1 MEQYSNN
8 NQWNIPQHYKTI
20 LLSFSNAE
28 EGEDCIQ
35 NQLLKIEKAKMRKI
49 FLNFLKQFWTSNIT
63 LIKKKTSTNSVCILS
78 TVYNASKQDI
88 VKQIS
93 TCLKR
98 LLCSGQDTIDNIEVL
113 SYERKFILY
122 IFINISFTV
131 FKFII

>member
-35 NQLLKIEKAKMRKI
+35 NQLLKIEKANMRKI

-63 LIKKKTSTNSVCILS
+63 
-78 TVYNASKQDI
+78 
-88 VKQIS
+88 
-93 TCLKR
+93 
-98 LLCSGQDTIDNIEVL
+98 
-113 SYERKFILY
+113 
-122 IFINISFTV
+122 
-131 FKFII
+131 